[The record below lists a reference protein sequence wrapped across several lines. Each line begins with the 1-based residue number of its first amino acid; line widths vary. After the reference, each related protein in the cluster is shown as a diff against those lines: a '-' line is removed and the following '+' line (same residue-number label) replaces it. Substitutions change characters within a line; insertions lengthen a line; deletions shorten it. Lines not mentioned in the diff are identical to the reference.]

1 MATTL
6 RRRGPLAIRPPL
18 ERESV
23 HAPVFDSGCALARQ
37 PAEKDGKFGEDQPGD
52 RVGERDQRDAA
63 TLISIPTTQSGR
75 NSDRSG
81 AGTRSSSGFSP
92 KFPGFRFRVCPV
104 VTPTILCDHLCV
116 SRTVLIVDDHAA
128 FRASA
133 RTLLEDE
140 GYEVIGEA
148 DSGASA
154 LDLARAL
161 RPAIVLL
168 DVALPDLSGLEV
180 AERLAETDSKIVLVS
195 SRQPS
200 DFGTRFR
207 QSPAAGFISKDDL
220 SGDSLQ
226 ELLEAGR

>member
-63 TLISIPTTQSGR
+63 TLIFIPTTQSG
-75 NSDRSG
+75 
-81 AGTRSSSGFSP
+81 RSSSGFSP
-92 KFPGFRFRVCPV
+92 KFPGSRFRVCPV